1 MTAREEQLV
10 EEDDAATANPESK
23 DTATADEEEEAAV
36 DMEARAIAEAMQS
49 ADASYVPSPSLL
61 SADDSA
67 PLLAQVDGPDLTLF
81 NSNPNVYQAHTVIQ

>member
-1 MTAREEQLV
+1 MTAKEEV
-10 EEDDAATANPESK
+10 EENAAPANTESEDT
-23 DTATADEEEEAAV
+23 DTADDEEEAAV

-67 PLLAQVDGPDLTLF
+67 PLLAQVDGPDLTVF
-81 NSNPNVYQAHTVIQ
+81 NSTDCVYQAKGVPV

>member
-1 MTAREEQLV
+1 MTAKEEV
-10 EEDDAATANPESK
+10 EEDAATANPESE
-23 DTATADEEEEAAV
+23 DTATATADEEEEAAV

-67 PLLAQVDGPDLTLF
+67 PLLAQVDGPDLTVF
-81 NSNPNVYQAHTVIQ
+81 NSNPNIYQAKGVPV